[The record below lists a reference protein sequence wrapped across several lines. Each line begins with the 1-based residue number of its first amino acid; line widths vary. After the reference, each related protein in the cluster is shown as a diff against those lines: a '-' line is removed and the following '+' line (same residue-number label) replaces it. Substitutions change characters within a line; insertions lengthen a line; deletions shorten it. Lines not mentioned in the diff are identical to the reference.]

1 MDLQLDLEPSPPP
14 LFWRIIWVWYRYLFT
29 KVAEPEPGYLAG
41 AGAVTLAW
49 LGLRLHLK
57 C

>member
-1 MDLQLDLEPSPPP
+1 MDLQLDPEPSPPP
-14 LFWRIIWVWYRYLFT
+14 LFWRIIWVWYLFT